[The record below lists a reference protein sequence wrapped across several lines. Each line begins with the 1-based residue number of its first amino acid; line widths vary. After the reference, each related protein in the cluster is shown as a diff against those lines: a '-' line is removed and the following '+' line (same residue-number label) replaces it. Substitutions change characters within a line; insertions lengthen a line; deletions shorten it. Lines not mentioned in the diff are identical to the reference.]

1 VARLSPAVAVF
12 LCLLVFAPGALAQD
26 DTWIRKDVKDL
37 TAQEKKDFV
46 DAIYKLKRTRSPYGK
61 RKISYYDFLV
71 YYHRRASNDLENG
84 NGAHMGPAF
93 LPWHRE
99 FLNAFEALLTNIS
112 GKHITVPYWDWT
124 NPASTQALLSD
135 DFMGGAGDPKDRYAV
150 KTGPFRKGRWEL
162 KLRDNPGQRNP
173 LKPNIDDAVD
183 RPYIQRAIGRDP
195 IARTLPTPDETAAI
209 VGVKRYD
216 SKPWSADTNPKR
228 SFRCAIEGWARV
240 DGAEGIGGHN
250 QVHMWVGGSFG
261 SKRRPQIGTIGDA
274 TSPNDPIF
282 WLLHAN
288 ADRLWT
294 EWQLENGRRNYRPE
308 KGATFGHNLRD
319 PLSQFA
325 ELGFGLTQEDV
336 GNVKALRPIDLLD
349 NRKLF
354 VQYQQPLAEGQPP
367 VLIQ

>member
-1 VARLSPAVAVF
+1 MARLP
-12 LCLLVFAPGALAQD
+12 LALACALLFVVPASAPAQ
-26 DTWIRKDVKDL
+26 TWVRKDVKDL
-37 TAQEKKDFV
+37 TAEQKRNFV
-46 DAIYKLKRTRSPYGK
+46 QAIWKLKRTRSPYGK
-61 RKISYYDFLV
+61 RNISYYDFLV

-112 GKHITVPYWDWT
+112 GKRIAVPYWDWT

-135 DFMGGAGDPKDRYAV
+135 DFMGGAGDPTDRYAV
-150 KTGPFRKGRWEL
+150 KTGPFRKGRWKL
-162 KLRDNPGQRNP
+162 KLRDNPGQPNP
-173 LKPNIDDAVD
+173 LRPNVDDRVD
-183 RPYIQRAIGRDP
+183 RPYIQRAIGQDP
-195 IARTLPTPDETAAI
+195 IAPALPTIEETQAI
-209 VGVKRYD
+209 VDVSRYD
-216 SKPWSADTNPKR
+216 SKPWNADSPPAR

-250 QVHMWVGGSFG
+250 QVHMWIGGSFG
-261 SKRRPQIGTIGDA
+261 PEDNPQFGTIADA

-282 WLLHAN
+282 WVLHAN

-294 EWQLENGRRNYRPE
+294 KWQIENGRRNYRPE
-308 KGATFGHNLRD
+308 RGATYGHNLRD

-336 GNVKALRPIDLLD
+336 GNVRALRPIDLLD

-354 VQYQQPLAEGQPP
+354 VKYQEPRVPGQER
-367 VLIQ
+367 VLID